1 MFSLFLGN
9 IRCMDRRSFLKASAL
24 LSLGGTLSSCATN
37 PVTGENDLI
46 LLNEDEEAE
55 LGRSSHKQI
64 MKMYSQY
71 YNPSLLNYVTEL
83 GEKLAAISHR
93 NQLIYHFTV
102 LDSPQVN
109 AFAIPGGYVYVTRGM
124 LAYLG
129 SEAELAG
136 VLGHELGHITARH
149 GVKQY
154 SKNQVTNILTTV
166 ASILIGNRSLANL
179 SQLATAAI
187 LRGFGREAELEA
199 DRVGAEYIAKIGY
212 DPEALKNVIGVLKN
226 QEEFDKILAEEE
238 NREPYAYHGVF
249 ATHPDNDK
257 RLQEVIKA
265 AKDSVSEVKLDENKK
280 KYLDLIEGVP
290 FGPGDGQGS
299 SRGSN
304 FYHSELDFT
313 LKFPNGWKIEN
324 LPTAVLGT
332 SKDRNTLIELTMRDL
347 NRKITAQELIGRL
360 YGDTYTNGKEINI
373 SEYKGYAAN
382 VKLNTTFGESHKCRV
397 AILYKNK
404 KEAFQ
409 FIATTKDED
418 DFEKNNRIFDQTFMS
433 LRKLKD
439 SEKELGQPKRINI
452 YKVKKGDTFKKL
464 SLKTSFSTHAENRL
478 RVINNMFPSGEPIP
492 GSFIKL
498 VY

>member
-1 MFSLFLGN
+1 
-9 IRCMDRRSFLKASAL
+9 MDRRAFLKSSAL
-24 LSLGGTLSSCATN
+24 FSLVGTLPSCATN
-37 PVTGENDLI
+37 PVTGEKDLI

-64 MKMYSQY
+64 MKMYSS
-71 YNPSLLNYVTEL
+71 YNNPELLNYVTDL
-83 GEKLAAISHR
+83 GEKLAAVSHR
-93 NQLIYHFTV
+93 KELIYHWNV

-109 AFAIPGGYVYVTRGM
+109 AFAVPGGYVYITRGM

-129 SEAELAG
+129 SEAELCG

-154 SKNQVTNILTTV
+154 SKSQVTNILTTV
-166 ASILIGNRSLANL
+166 ASILIGNRQLANL
-179 SQLATAAI
+179 SQIASTAI

-199 DRVGAEYIAKIGY
+199 DRVGAEYIAKVGY
-212 DPEALKNVIGVLKN
+212 DPDALKNVIGVLKN
-226 QEEFDKILAEEE
+226 QEEFDKVLAEEE

-265 AKDSVSEVKLDENKK
+265 AKKSVSEVKLDENKK
-280 KYLDLIEGVP
+280 KYLDIIEGVP
-290 FGPGDGQGS
+290 FGAGEGQGS
-299 SRGSN
+299 ARGPN
-304 FYHSELDFT
+304 FYHTELNFT
-313 LKFPNGWKIEN
+313 LKFPDGWKIEN

-347 NRKITAQELIGRL
+347 NRKITAKELIGRL
-360 YGDTYTNGKEINI
+360 YGDTYTNGREINM

-382 VKLNTTFGESHKCRV
+382 VELDTTFGESHKCRV

-409 FIATTKDED
+409 FIATTKDGD
-418 DFEKNNRIFDQTFMS
+418 YFTRNNRLFDETFMS

-439 SEKELGQPKRINI
+439 SEKELGQPKRII
-452 YKVKKGDTFKKL
+452 LYKVEKGDTFKTL

-478 RVINNMFPSGEPIP
+478 RVINNMFPSGEPTP
-492 GSFIKL
+492 GSLIKL
-498 VY
+498 VF